1 MLGVTGLQ
9 HYYHANLLSLVVVF
23 QMQWL
28 YGIQ

>member
-9 HYYHANLLSLVVVF
+9 YYCHASLLSLVVVF

-28 YGIQ
+28 YDIQ